1 MHDVRLFY
9 AIELRVF
16 YARCAIVLR
25 NRVASVLCMMCECF
39 MHDVRGLM
47 RRGRGAHRGGE

>member
-1 MHDVRLFY
+1 MVID

-25 NRVASVLCMMCECF
+25 NRVASVDARCASV
-39 MHDVRGLM
+39 DAASVDAARA
-47 RRGRGAHRGGE
+47 AHRGGGA